1 MTSLPSFSVRNP
13 VLVNLVMI
21 SLIVGGI
28 YCAFTLVREMFPESN
43 PDRVMITTLYPGAT
57 PAEIEKGISSKIE
70 EVIKDIEDIEELRTT
85 NAEGV
90 SMISAVLYNDVED
103 IDQSVIDVKTAI
115 DTIPRDEFPEDAE
128 EPQVVKFEPQLPVI
142 IVAFYGDLD
151 DRRLKDLGKQLRD
164 DLLEIP
170 GITEVIL
177 QGTRKDEISVE
188 VRPEK
193 LAEYDLSFG
202 EVSDAIA
209 RANLDLPGGQIKTSK
224 ANVSVRTL
232 GEEERAAPISEII
245 VRSEPSGKMIRLHE
259 IADVR
264 DTFEDVDVISRF
276 NGKPSV
282 TVTVQKTP
290 SQDAID
296 IARKVKAHV
305 AGKTGRP
312 LERDWMQKIQHTL
325 GMKSELEIQAVYD
338 RAVQSPYPPIAEIK
352 TATNLARFIEGR
364 LELLK
369 RNGIWGLIFV
379 FLSLLLFLNW
389 RVAFW
394 VMMGL
399 IISVLGTLIAMKIM
413 GLTLNLITMFGLIVV
428 LGLLVD
434 DAIIVGEHVF
444 ALVEKGEQPKL
455 AAIKGTEA
463 VTWPVICAVITTIVA
478 FAPLIFIEGRMGD
491 FMGVLPIIVLC
502 ALGISL
508 IEALSILPSHLA
520 KSLKPAAR
528 ISAEAESSSVR
539 GWFKHIREV
548 QTLVLQDKLHG
559 YYDWLLQTAVRNRY
573 VTIAAMLCVL
583 IFATG
588 FINGGRV
595 PIQFVQKMDSETLL
609 AQLKM
614 PVGTPVQNT
623 KEALDVVEAAV
634 LDLGDSLDSL
644 YTLAGIQYSI
654 DGSTGQSSSH
664 LGQAII
670 ELVPIEE
677 RDRNSEEIIQYLRE
691 KTKNIPGV
699 NSLQFQAM
707 HGGPGGAAIDVEI
720 SGENLDDIV
729 VVSEIVKD
737 HLREYAGVFDIE
749 DDFEAGQREIKIRLL
764 DSARALGLTTR
775 SLATQ
780 VRAAFYGMEARML
793 QRDREDVK
801 IMVRYPESSRQQ
813 IYDVESMRIATPS
826 GTLVP
831 FTEVARIEEGEG
843 YSTIR
848 SKDQRRTVTI
858 TADVDEA
865 VANAR
870 NINAEIVEWFP
881 DVQREYPGVM
891 MEFGGQA
898 KDFAKSFGSLKT
910 DFVAAILLIY
920 VILAALFRS
929 YVQPLIVMCAIPFGL
944 IGVVFGHYAFGY
956 PITILSMIGLVA
968 LTGIVVNDSLIL
980 VNFVNRRRAE
990 GMSAYQAVI
999 EGGHGRL
1006 RAILLTSI
1014 TTILGL
1020 APLLTETSF
1029 QARFLIP
1036 MGISI
1041 AAGLA
1046 FATVLTLIGVPSLY
1060 MIMVDMKGL
1069 TAKFKHVAFGI
1080 EPREAT
1086 T

>member
-1 MTSLPSFSVRNP
+1 M
-13 VLVNLVMI
+13 
-21 SLIVGGI
+21 
-28 YCAFTLVREMFPESN
+28 
-43 PDRVMITTLYPGAT
+43 
-57 PAEIEKGISSKIE
+57 
-70 EVIKDIEDIEELRTT
+70 
-85 NAEGV
+85 
-90 SMISAVLYNDVED
+90 
-103 IDQSVIDVKTAI
+103 
-115 DTIPRDEFPEDAE
+115 
-128 EPQVVKFEPQLPVI
+128 
-142 IVAFYGDLD
+142 
-151 DRRLKDLGKQLRD
+151 
-164 DLLEIP
+164 
-170 GITEVIL
+170 
-177 QGTRKDEISVE
+177 
-188 VRPEK
+188 RPEK

-209 RANLDLPGGQIKTSK
+209 RANLDLPGGQIKTAK

-232 GEEERAAPISEII
+232 GEEERADPISEII
-245 VRSEPSGKMIRLHE
+245 VRSDPSGKVIRLNE

-264 DTFEDVDVISRF
+264 DTFEDIDVISRF

-290 SQDAID
+290 SQDAIE

-305 AGKTGRP
+305 AGKTGKP
-312 LERDWMQKIQHTL
+312 IERDWMQKIQHAI
-325 GMKSELEIQAVYD
+325 GFKSEREIQDVYE
-338 RAVQSPYPPIAEIK
+338 RAKQTPYPPIAQIK

-364 LELLK
+364 LELLT
-369 RNGIWGLIFV
+369 RNGFWGLVFV

-399 IISVLGTLIAMKIM
+399 TISVLGTLILMNAM

-444 ALVEKGEQPKL
+444 ARVEQGEQPKL
-455 AAIKGTEA
+455 AAIKGAEA

-491 FMGVLPIIVLC
+491 FMGVLPVIVLC

-508 IEALSILPSHLA
+508 IEALSILPCHLA
-520 KSLKPAAR
+520 ESLKPAAR
-528 ISAEAESSSVR
+528 ISAEAHSSHVR
-539 GWFKHIREV
+539 GWFKHVRDF
-548 QTLVLQDKLHG
+548 QALVLKEKLHG
-559 YYDWLLQTAVRNRY
+559 YYDRLLQTAVRNRY
-573 VTIAAMLCVL
+573 VTMGAMASVL
-583 IFATG
+583 IFAVG

-595 PIQFVQKMDSETLL
+595 PIQFVQKMDSETIL

-614 PVGTPVQNT
+614 PVGTPVENT
-623 KEALDVVEAAV
+623 TAALDVIESAV

-644 YTLAGIQYSI
+644 YTLAGTQYSI
-654 DGSTGQSSSH
+654 DGSANQASSH

-677 RDRNSEEIIQYLRE
+677 RKRNSEEIIQELRT
-691 KTKNIPGV
+691 KTRNIPGV
-699 NSLQFQAM
+699 NSLQYQAM
-707 HGGPGGAAIDVEI
+707 HGGPGGAAIDIEI
-720 SGENLDDIV
+720 SGESLDDIV
-729 VVSEIVKD
+729 AVSEIVKD

-749 DDFEAGQREIKIRLL
+749 DDFDAGQREIKIRLL

-780 VRAAFYGMEARML
+780 VRAAFYGMESRIL

-801 IMVRYPESSRQQ
+801 IMVRYPETYRQR
-813 IYDVESMRIATPS
+813 IYDVESMRIATPD

-870 NINAEIVEWFP
+870 NINGELSAWFP
-881 DVQREYPGVM
+881 EVQREYPGVM

-898 KDFAKSFGSLKT
+898 EDFAKSFGSLKT
-910 DFVAAILLIY
+910 DFTAAILLIY

-980 VNFVNRRRAE
+980 VNFINRRRAE
-990 GMSAYQAVI
+990 GATAFDAVI
-999 EGGHGRL
+999 EGGRGRL

-1060 MIMVDMKGL
+1060 MIMVDAK
-1069 TAKFKHVAFGI
+1069 TAIAKFKRVAFGI
-1080 EPREAT
+1080 EPREAAA
-1086 T
+1086 